1 MQKSVEQT
9 YKRFVYFVTQNRKKT
24 FEEIDAIGGG
34 HVWSGTRAKEL
45 GLVDE
50 IGTLDDAVKYAAG
63 LAKTKDFS
71 IKNYPKDKSNFRKFF
86 RKHERRRCCCQSY
99 RNKIW

>member
-1 MQKSVEQT
+1 MMQKSVEQT

-63 LAKTKDFS
+63 LAKLRISASKL
-71 IKNYPKDKSNFRKFF
+71 P
-86 RKHERRRCCCQSY
+86 
-99 RNKIW
+99 